1 MEKIATKKKGRIL
14 SGMRPSG
21 KLHLGNF
28 VGALEN
34 WVKLQD
40 EYENYHLV
48 ADWHVLTTNPQAAEN
63 LYGESIDMV
72 IDWIGA
78 GLNPQESPMFIQSH
92 IKEHAELH
100 LIFSMLV
107 TVSRLERN
115 PTVKEQVKELHLEGL
130 MSYGHLGYPVLQAA
144 DILIYKANVVPVG
157 EDQVPHIEL
166 AREIAR
172 RFNKLYGKVFPVP
185 EVKLTSFSRLLGI
198 DGRKMSKS
206 FENAILL
213 SDEPETIRKTLQRA
227 ITDPQKIRRGDP
239 GRPEICL
246 VYNYHEKFNESEK
259 QQIAEDCRSGALG
272 CVECKKNAAQVLIQ
286 FLEPFR
292 KNRAHYEVRKD
303 EIIDIIKNGEKRA
316 RAVAQTTIEDVHR
329 VMKFG

>member
-1 MEKIATKKKGRIL
+1 MEKKSRKKKGRIL

-21 KLHLGNF
+21 KLHLGNY

-34 WVKLQD
+34 WVSLQE

-48 ADWHVLTTNPQAAEN
+48 ADWHVLTTNPHAPET
-63 LYGESIDMV
+63 LYNESIDMV

-78 GLNPQESPMFIQSH
+78 GLDPVRSPMFIQSH

-107 TVSRLERN
+107 TVNRLERN
-115 PTVKEQVKELHLEGL
+115 PTVKEQVKELNLEEL

-144 DILIYKANVVPVG
+144 DILIYKAQLVPVG
-157 EDQVPHIEL
+157 EDQVPHVEL
-166 AREIAR
+166 TREIAR
-172 RFNKLYGKVFPVP
+172 RFNKLYGYVFPEP
-185 EVKLTSFSRLLGI
+185 EVKLTIFSRLPGV

-206 FENAILL
+206 YGNAILL
-213 SDEPETIRKTLQRA
+213 SDAPDTIRKTLQRA
-227 ITDPQKIRRGDP
+227 VTDPQKIRKGDP
-239 GRPEICL
+239 GRPEVCL
-246 VYNYHEKFNESEK
+246 IYSYHEKFNEQEK
-259 QQIAEDCRSGALG
+259 QHIAIDCRSGVLG
-272 CVECKKNAAQVLIQ
+272 CVECKKNAAHKLIQ

-292 KNRAHYEVRKD
+292 ENRSRYENRRD
-303 EIIDIIKNGEKRA
+303 EIIDILKDGERRA
-316 RAVAQTTIEDVHR
+316 REIAQSTMEDVYK